1 MAGGLYYNLEASAT
15 IPRACGCVG
24 ASASE
29 RARPVRGIKAE
40 PQYIK
45 GFSYHNTGN
54 RVAVLLYRFF
64 YPQEVL
70 PYFNDFSPIR
80 ASYGATIYGHVVVL
94 TEHHAVFITL
104 VFVVATIVA
113 FLITHS

>member
-1 MAGGLYYNLEASAT
+1 MAIG
-15 IPRACGCVG
+15 RVG

-45 GFSYHNTGN
+45 GFQYYDSGN

-64 YPQEVL
+64 YLHYVL
-70 PYFNDFSPIR
+70 PYFDDFSPTR
-80 ASYGATIYGHVVVL
+80 ASNGATIDADIMMV
-94 TEHHAVFITL
+94 TEDHSMLIASVS
-104 VFVVATIVA
+104 VVATIA
-113 FLITHS
+113 ATFLTHS

>member
-15 IPRACGCVG
+15 IAPACGWVG

-64 YPQEVL
+64 YLHYVL
-70 PYFNDFSPIR
+70 PYFDDFSPTR
-80 ASYGATIYGHVVVL
+80 ASNGATIDADIMMFTEDHSVL
-94 TEHHAVFITL
+94 IAS
-104 VFVVATIVA
+104 VFVVATIA
-113 FLITHS
+113 ATFLTHS